1 MKKVTHL
8 FDGIN
13 ARNQEK
19 LLKLLE
25 THSLH
30 FRKNTSIL
38 STIQGE
44 NLIGFIT
51 YGYLQIV
58 KIDSNGSRTIIE
70 EILDNDTFNTTLF
83 SFSKNDYDII
93 AKEDTELILIEY
105 ERILK
110 IEEVN
115 KEYYIQFI
123 KNLLQITVLKT
134 EEKNERIEILTQK
147 TIRNKL
153 LEYFS
158 IASSKHGSKFIYLPF
173 NFTDLADYLA
183 VDRSAMSR
191 ELKNLKEEGFIGI
204 KGKRITLLYDKY
216 SSSEKLINL

>member
-1 MKKVTHL
+1 MTHL

-13 ARNQEK
+13 TRNKEK

-38 STIQGE
+38 LTIQGE
-44 NLIGFIT
+44 NQIGFIT
-51 YGYLQIV
+51 YGYLQIIR
-58 KIDSNGSRTIIE
+58 IDRNGSRTIIE
-70 EILDNDTFNTTLF
+70 EILDNDTFNTTLL
-83 SFSKNDYDII
+83 SLNKNDYDII
-93 AKEDTELILIEY
+93 AKEDTELVLIDY
-105 ERILK
+105 GSILK
-110 IEEVN
+110 AEDIN

-123 KNLLQITVLKT
+123 KNLLQITILKT

-153 LEYFS
+153 LQYFS
-158 IASSKHGSKFIYLPF
+158 IMSSKHGSKFIYLPF
-173 NFTDLADYLA
+173 NFIDLADYLA
-183 VDRSAMSR
+183 VDRCAMSR
-191 ELKNLKEEGFIGI
+191 ELKNLKEEGFIEI